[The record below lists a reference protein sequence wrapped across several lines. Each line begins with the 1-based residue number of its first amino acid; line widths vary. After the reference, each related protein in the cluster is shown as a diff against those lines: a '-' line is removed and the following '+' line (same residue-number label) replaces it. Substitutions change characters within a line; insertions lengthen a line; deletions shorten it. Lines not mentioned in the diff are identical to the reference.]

1 MPSEI
6 HHFDAFSAFASHLQ
20 GLNEIYCNNRFFE
33 FQGQIND
40 FIGSSGAGKDQV
52 YKIVEIICQSLRT
65 HDQIE
70 IQKIA
75 AWQAKP
81 KDDEIRGLFYP
92 FIQLIKR

>member
-20 GLNEIYCNNRFFE
+20 GLKEFYFNNRFFE
-33 FQGQIND
+33 FQRQINH
-40 FIGSSGAGKDQV
+40 FIDSSGAGKDQLD
-52 YKIVEIICQSLRT
+52 KIVETICQSLRA

-70 IQKIA
+70 ILKIA
-75 AWQAKP
+75 AWRAKP
-81 KDDEIRGLFYP
+81 KDGEIRGLFYP